1 MNIVLDSDAYLPS
14 PSDPGPL
21 CSPDF
26 QPKVNPAPASSHVRR
41 AARNRDFAESVGGES
56 APAVSRVIVGEED
69 EEVRGNEA
77 NYAIDTGEIALCDVS
92 DEAWKKDIG
101 ELMFQGL
108 EGVWGLGF
116 RI

>member
-14 PSDPGPL
+14 PSDAGAL

-26 QPKVNPAPASSHVRR
+26 HPKVNPAPASSHARR
-41 AARNRDFAESVGGES
+41 AARSRDFAESVGGDA
-56 APAVSRVIVGEED
+56 APAVSRAIVGEED
-69 EEVRGNEA
+69 EEARGNEA

-101 ELMFQGL
+101 EFGF
-108 EGVWGLGF
+108 EGLGGG
-116 RI
+116 